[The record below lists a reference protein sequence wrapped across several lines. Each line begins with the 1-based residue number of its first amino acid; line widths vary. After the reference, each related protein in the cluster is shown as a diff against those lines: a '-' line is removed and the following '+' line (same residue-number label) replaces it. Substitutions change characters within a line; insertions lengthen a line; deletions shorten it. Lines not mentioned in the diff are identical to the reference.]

1 MKGASS
7 NTGESLRY
15 LSRVEVRLKPGYL
28 DPEGESTRKA
38 LEDLGYRVGSV
49 SVVKVYEIEFSA
61 PSLEEAKKL
70 TEEMCRKLLS
80 NPVKDDYSF
89 EVRKVERR
97 VKG

>member
-1 MKGASS
+1 
-7 NTGESLRY
+7 
-15 LSRVEVRLKPGYL
+15 
-28 DPEGESTRKA
+28 
-38 LEDLGYRVGSV
+38 
-49 SVVKVYEIEFSA
+49 VYEIEFSA
-61 PSLEEAKKL
+61 PSLEEAKRL